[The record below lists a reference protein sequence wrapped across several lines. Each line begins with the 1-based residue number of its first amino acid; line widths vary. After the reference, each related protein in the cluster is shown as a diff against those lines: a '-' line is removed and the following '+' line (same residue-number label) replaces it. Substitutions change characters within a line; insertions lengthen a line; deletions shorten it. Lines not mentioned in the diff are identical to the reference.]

1 MVKLLRRKFIVVA
14 MGSLLAVLILVLG
27 GINLVH
33 IFQSEQRTDGIL
45 WMLANFNGEFPEE
58 KNAKKFLNRP
68 SRQEDDQEQTTNE
81 QTKPQETEEDEQQA
95 QIQDSRFEDY
105 QEKWYVR
112 QLLNAEPLISAET
125 RFSTRYFTVG
135 LDESGAVEQINVN
148 HIAAVTEELA
158 QEYSQTV
165 LAKQKNE
172 GYLGQYK
179 YLKLHE
185 DTGSMII
192 FLDCTTEQEAIQS
205 FLYLSCGIAL
215 LVFVVVL
222 LLVCIFSKGAIAPI
236 ITSVEKQ
243 KQFITDAGH
252 ELKTPLTI
260 ISANADVLALYAGEN
275 EWVDSIRNQV
285 DRLNVLVQEL
295 LMLARMEEQCQL
307 ETALLDFS
315 ALVEQTAK
323 PFAILA
329 EKKNIS
335 LQLQIEPEIMIRGEA
350 GSLQRLVSVLVDNA
364 VKYVQQCGAVS
375 VTLKKKNRSAQ
386 LEVYNSCDMVPEG
399 DLNRLFDRFRR
410 TDLSRA
416 RENGGY
422 GIGLS
427 VARVVAQTHH
437 GKIYVERRD
446 EGICFTVKLPL
457 S

>member
-1 MVKLLRRKFIVVA
+1 MVKLLRRKFIAVA
-14 MGSLLAVLILVLG
+14 MGSLLAVLMLVLG

-33 IFQSEQRTDGIL
+33 IYQSEQRTDGIL
-45 WMLANFNGEFPEE
+45 WMLASYDGEFPEE
-58 KNAKKFLNRP
+58 QNAKRFLDRP
-68 SRQEDDQEQTTNE
+68 SQDNEGKKHNTQEQEKAQEKEEEE
-81 QTKPQETEEDEQQA
+81 QTQLTD
-95 QIQDSRFEDY
+95 RRYEDY
-105 QEKWYVR
+105 QAMWFLR
-112 QLLNAEPLISAET
+112 QLLNAEPHISAET
-125 RFSTRYFTVG
+125 RFSTRYFTVEVDDTG
-135 LDESGAVEQINVN
+135 TITQMNVN

-158 QEYSQTV
+158 QNYSQTV
-165 LAKQKNE
+165 LTASSDK

-179 YLKLHE
+179 YLKLFDE
-185 DTGSMII
+185 EGGMII
-192 FLDCTTEQEAIQS
+192 FLDCTTQQEAIQS

-236 ITSVEKQ
+236 ISSIEKQ

-252 ELKTPLTI
+252 ELKTPLAI

-285 DRLNVLVQEL
+285 GRLNVLVQEL
-295 LMLARMEEQCQL
+295 LILARMEEQARL
-307 ETALLDFS
+307 EMAQLDFS
-315 ALVEQTAK
+315 TLVEQIAT

-329 EKKNIS
+329 EKKQS
-335 LQLQIEPEIMIRGEA
+335 PLQLRIEPKVMVRGEA

-364 VKYVQQCGAVS
+364 VKYVQEGGTVS
-375 VTLKKKNRSAQ
+375 VTLKKRTRSTQ
-386 LEVYNSCDMVPEG
+386 LEIYNSCDVVPEG
-399 DLNRLFDRFRR
+399 DLNQLFDRFWR

-437 GKIYVERRD
+437 GKIYAERRD
-446 EGICFTVKLPL
+446 QGICFVVRLPL

>member
-1 MVKLLRRKFIVVA
+1 MVKLLRRKFIFVA
-14 MGSLLAVLILVLG
+14 MGSLLAVLVVVLG

-33 IFQSEQRTDGIL
+33 IYQSEQRTDGIL
-45 WMLANFNGEFPEE
+45 WMLANYGGEFPEE
-58 KNAKKFLNRP
+58 KSARKFLDRSERGEAKNAE
-68 SRQEDDQEQTTNE
+68 SEKQI
-81 QTKPQETEEDEQQA
+81 QA
-95 QIQDSRFEDY
+95 QEIQEKEREYITDRRFQDY
-105 QEKWYVR
+105 QAMWFLR
-112 QLLNAEPLISAET
+112 QILNAEPHISAET
-125 RFSTRYFTVG
+125 KFSTRYFSVK
-135 LDESGAVEQINVN
+135 LDNTGTISQMNIN
-148 HIAAVTEELA
+148 HIAAVTEDLV
-158 QEYSQTV
+158 QEYSQIV
-165 LAKQKNE
+165 LDSKKDY

-179 YLKLHE
+179 YLQLPEE
-185 DTGSMII
+185 DGSIII
-192 FLDCTTEQEAIQS
+192 FLDCTTQQEAIES

-222 LLVCIFSKGAIAPI
+222 ILVCILSREAISPI
-236 ITSVEKQ
+236 ISTMEKQ

-252 ELKTPLTI
+252 ELKTPLAI

-285 DRLNVLVQEL
+285 GRLNVLVQEL

-307 ETALLDFS
+307 EMAQLDFS
-315 ALVEQTAK
+315 ALVQQTAA

-329 EKKNIS
+329 EKKQVL
-335 LQLQIEPEIMIRGEA
+335 LQLDVEPQIMIRGEA

-364 VKYVQQCGAVS
+364 VKYVQECGAVS

-399 DLNRLFDRFRR
+399 DLNQLFDRFRR